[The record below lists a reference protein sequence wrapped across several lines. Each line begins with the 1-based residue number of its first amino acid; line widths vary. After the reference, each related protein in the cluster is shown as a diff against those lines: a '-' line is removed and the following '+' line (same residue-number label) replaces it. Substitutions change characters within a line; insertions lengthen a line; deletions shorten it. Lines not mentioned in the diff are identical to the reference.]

1 MQIKGNTFIV
11 TGGGSGLGL
20 SAAQELLRL
29 GANVVVIDL
38 KNDGKS
44 FFKGQEKNVLF
55 VQADV
60 TSEEEISKAIQQ
72 AVEKFGEN
80 IRGVVNC
87 GGVFI
92 VGKIIGSNG
101 KPLDLNTFKFGINVN
116 LVGTFNVCRLVAA
129 QMVKQKPLEEGER
142 GVIVNISSI
151 AYQDGQVGQV
161 TYSATKGGVAS
172 MTLPM
177 TRDLSR
183 FGIRVVAIA
192 PGLFE
197 TPMASTNNSNDR
209 VYQKLLNQIEF
220 PGRFGKADGE
230 FNKLVI
236 HLIENTYMNGEIIR
250 IDAGTKLGK
259 L

>member
-1 MQIKGNTFIV
+1 MRIKGNTFIV

-20 SAAQELLRL
+20 STAQELLRL
-29 GANVVVIDL
+29 KANVVVIDL
-38 KNDGKS
+38 KDDGKS
-44 FFKGQEKNVLF
+44 FFKGQEQSVLF

-60 TSEEEISKAIQQ
+60 TSEASITKAIQQ
-72 AVEKFGEN
+72 AIEKFGEN

-87 GGVFI
+87 GGI
-92 VGKIIGSNG
+92 LSIGKIVGSNG
-101 KPLDLNTFKFGINVN
+101 KPLDLDLFKFTVNVN

-142 GVIVNISSI
+142 GVIINVSSI
-151 AYQDGQVGQV
+151 AYQDGQIGQV
-161 TYSATKGGVAS
+161 SYSASKGGVAS

-177 TRDLSR
+177 TRDLSK
-183 FGIRVVAIA
+183 FGIRVVSIA

-197 TPMASTNNSNDR
+197 TPMASTLNHSKEMK
-209 VYQKLLNQIEF
+209 QKLLYPVEY
-220 PGRFGKADGE
+220 PARAGKSDGE

-236 HLIENTYMNGEIIR
+236 HLIENTYMNGEVIR
-250 IDAGTKLGK
+250 IDAGTRLGK

>member
-1 MQIKGNTFIV
+1 MKIKGNTFIV

-55 VQADV
+55 VTADI
-60 TSEEEISKAIQQ
+60 TSEKEIVKAIQQ
-72 AVEKFGEN
+72 TIEKFGEN

-87 GGVFI
+87 GGVMVIGKI
-92 VGKIIGSNG
+92 VGSDG
-101 KPLDLNTFKFGINVN
+101 KPLDLDTFKFGINVN
-116 LVGTFNVCRLVAA
+116 LIGTFNVCRLVAA
-129 QMVKQKPLEEGER
+129 QMIKQKPLEEGER
-142 GVIVNISSI
+142 GVMVNISSI
-151 AYQDGQVGQV
+151 AYQDGQAGQIS
-161 TYSATKGGVAS
+161 YAASKGGVAS

-177 TRDLSR
+177 TRDLAK

-192 PGLFE
+192 PGIFG
-197 TPMASTNNSNDR
+197 TPMSLTVKSER
-209 VYQKLLNQIEF
+209 VRQKLLSQIEY
-220 PGRFGKADGE
+220 PARLGKSDGE
-230 FNKLVI
+230 FNKLVA
-236 HLIENTYMNGEIIR
+236 HLIENTYMNGVVVR
-250 IDAGTKLGK
+250 IDAGAKLGK

>member
-20 SAAQELLRL
+20 SAARELLRL
-29 GANVVVIDL
+29 EANVVVIDL
-38 KNDGKS
+38 KDDGKS
-44 FFKGQEKNVLF
+44 FFEGQEKNVLF
-55 VQADV
+55 VQANV

-72 AVEKFGEN
+72 AIDKFGEN

-87 GGVFI
+87 GGIFI
-92 VGKIIGSNG
+92 AGKIVDQNG
-101 KPLDLNTFKFGINVN
+101 KPLDLESFKFTINVN

-142 GVIVNISSI
+142 GVIINISSI
-151 AYQDGQVGQV
+151 AYQDGQVGYIS
-161 TYSATKGGVAS
+161 YSASKGGVAS

-177 TRDLSR
+177 TRDLSK
-183 FGIRVVAIA
+183 FGIRAVTIA
-192 PGLFE
+192 PGFFE
-197 TPMASTNNSNDR
+197 TPMVSAAADERLT
-209 VYQKLLNQIEF
+209 QTLINQIEY

-250 IDAGTKLGK
+250 IDAGIKLGK

>member
-20 SAAQELLRL
+20 SAARELLRL
-29 GANVVVIDL
+29 EANVVVIDL
-38 KNDGKS
+38 KDDGKS

-55 VQADV
+55 VQANV

-72 AVEKFGEN
+72 AIDKFGGN

-87 GGVFI
+87 GGIFS
-92 VGKIIGSNG
+92 VGKIVDQSG
-101 KPLDLNTFKFGINVN
+101 KPLDLESFKFTINVN

-142 GVIVNISSI
+142 GVIINISSI
-151 AYQDGQVGQV
+151 AYEDGQAGLIS
-161 TYSATKGGVAS
+161 YSASKGGVAS

-183 FGIRVVAIA
+183 FGIRAVTIA
-192 PGLFE
+192 PGFFD
-197 TPMASTNNSNDR
+197 TPLSSAAATDEK
-209 VYQKLLNQIEF
+209 VTQKLINQIEY
-220 PGRFGKADGE
+220 PGRFGKPDGE